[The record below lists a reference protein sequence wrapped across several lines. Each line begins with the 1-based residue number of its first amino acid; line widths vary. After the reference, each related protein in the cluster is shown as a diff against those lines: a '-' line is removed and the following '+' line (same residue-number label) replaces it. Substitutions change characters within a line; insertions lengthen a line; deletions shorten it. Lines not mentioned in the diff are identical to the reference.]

1 MTKEMLGLMVVV
13 LFFSFSN
20 PTCFFAAGPAF
31 RLVLIWFWFGFVL

>member
-20 PTCFFAAGPAF
+20 PTCFFAADPAF
-31 RLVLIWFWFGFVL
+31 RFVSFRFVL